1 MLGTRNFFT
10 EWEYQVTQQTGCQLR
25 KQSHNVLQ
33 GKVVLS
39 LLTIAVVAALASP
52 VLGDV
57 FKREVASWMLVMY
70 DLRRETSEGEHMPQC
85 ISLLLWTVQGR

>member
-1 MLGTRNFFT
+1 MT
-10 EWEYQVTQQTGCQLR
+10 EWEYQVTQQTGCQWR

-39 LLTIAVVAALASP
+39 LLTIAAVAALAYP

-57 FKREVASWMLVMY
+57 FKRGAASWMFAVY
-70 DLRRETSEGEHMPQC
+70 DLRRETSEGEHTPQC
-85 ISLLLWTVQGR
+85 ISLSCVAVDCAGQAEIV